1 MGNNSVKTLISLL
14 LLTLFI
20 GIKGLSYHPMT
31 HAEEGDQVKCELCA
45 FTYLNEVT
53 SFNTVSETAVAV
65 LYVEGPAY
73 ELPGTFTV
81 TYFKESSFPV
91 LFGRPP
97 PAIS

>member
-1 MGNNSVKTLISLL
+1 MGNNSAKTFISLL

-45 FTYLNEVT
+45 FTFLNEVT
-53 SFNTVSETAVAV
+53 SFNTVSPTALSV
-65 LYVEGPAY
+65 LFIEAPIQ

-81 TYFKESSFPV
+81 TYIKESSFPV

-97 PAIS
+97 PAFS